1 MGKIS
6 GIKILSQNEAQV
18 GRQHRNRVPNE
29 WRERL
34 FPYSILIA
42 IRSIPQR
49 CALTDPIGGHIVN
62 NSLSQNWDVN
72 PEDVL
77 QRGTKSC
84 PFSLLTIYVSHD
96 KNFKLAKRK
105 TLLPPPSI
113 HFLYS
118 CLPSVTKGDLWSYLA
133 WLNLCDSYLV
143 GVNPSQLSNSL
154 LMIFFFL
161 CSALILNFKTR
172 QTNRLH

>member
-1 MGKIS
+1 MIEFLLLASWTTAQKPCSKRVTGKAIS
-6 GIKILSQNEAQV
+6 LFDSYCHSIDPSKMCI
-18 GRQHRNRVPNE
+18 NR
-29 WRERL
+29 
-34 FPYSILIA
+34 
-42 IRSIPQR
+42 
-49 CALTDPIGGHIVN
+49 PIGGHIVN
-62 NSLSQNWDVN
+62 YLLSQNWDVN

-84 PFSLLTIYVSHD
+84 PFSWLTIYVSHD
-96 KNFKLAKRK
+96 RNFKLAKRK

-118 CLPSVTKGDLWSYLA
+118 CLQSITKGDLWSYLA

-143 GVNPSQLSNSL
+143 EVNPSQLSNSL
-154 LMIFFFL
+154 LVIFFFL
-161 CSALILNFKTR
+161 CSALILIFKTR

>member
-6 GIKILSQNEAQV
+6 GIKILSQNETQV

-49 CALTDPIGGHIVN
+49 CALTDPIGAHIVN
-62 NSLSQNWDVN
+62 YSLSQNWDVN

-84 PFSLLTIYVSHD
+84 PFSWLTIYVSHD
-96 KNFKLAKRK
+96 RNFKLAKRK

-118 CLPSVTKGDLWSYLA
+118 CLQSVTKGDLWSYLA

-143 GVNPSQLSNSL
+143 EVNPSQLLNSL
-154 LMIFFFL
+154 FVIFFFL
-161 CSALILNFKTR
+161 CSALILIFKTR